1 VINNI
6 TVLDNFYDNPESVVS
21 LLNGDYPIMG
31 CGTGKRSIGLE
42 QINHQLYNAFCDAI
56 FKIHGIS
63 SNGLH
68 VTTFFMEH
76 EYDAIEIF
84 NQRWVHIDG
93 KNPDICLMSMQEY
106 KLVLCGQIY
115 LTKDPDPEA
124 GTKICNLKS
133 NVNWS
138 EKELVDNCIN
148 FYTRPKEKYMAGLID
163 LDQYTKEHQQ
173 YHSNFELTCDVKN
186 VYNRMVSWKAG
197 TLHGDPVTSKM
208 KSRLNQ
214 YFFVETI

>member
-1 VINNI
+1 MINNI

-42 QINHQLYNAFCDAI
+42 QINPQLYNIFCDAV

-63 SNGLH
+63 SNGLKL
-68 VTTFFMEH
+68 TTFFMEH
-76 EYDAIEIF
+76 EYDPIEIF

-93 KNPDICLMSMQEY
+93 KNPD
-106 KLVLCGQIY
+106 
-115 LTKDPDPEA
+115 PEA
-124 GTKICNLKS
+124 GTKICKLKS
-133 NVNWS
+133 DVNWS
-138 EKELVDNCIN
+138 EKQLVDNCIN
-148 FYTRPKEKYMAGLID
+148 FYTSPKEKYTAGLID
-163 LDQYTKEHQQ
+163 LEQYSKEHQE
-173 YHSNFELTCDVKN
+173 YHSNFEMTCDVKN

-208 KSRLNQ
+208 KTRLNQ